1 MEEFDKAQVEK
12 FVASCNDMLS
22 GKFLNIKKALSNI
35 VDSVAESDDIL
46 SFIAESVPDLE
57 DIDIYESVFTIDPK
71 TKAGKIALPSDEKE
85 KLGITTKVFS
95 ELTSGKLNF
104 TKFLET
110 YFKNPS
116 LSPTQSF
123 LEKFVKPFRD
133 IISKHFQIN
142 EALTF
147 KDIDKAQKVSFKEE
161 NKPMEEQEE
170 DEEETFDETLPGMSD
185 VKKEI
190 KRIVGEMQA
199 SLKFERKHQ
208 DEVEDVDMMLNG
220 LLKACESDDLLII
233 NALILGIKHATK
245 KIKSVKHLVSELED
259 LIYDYCDY
267 LAESQKEEV
276 KEDYEE
282 E

>member
-71 TKAGKIALPSDEKE
+71 TKVGKIALPSDEKE
-85 KLGITTKVFS
+85 RLGITTKVFS

-110 YFKNPS
+110 YFKNPN

-123 LEKFVKPFRD
+123 LDKFVKPFRD
-133 IISKHFQIN
+133 IISKHFQID
-142 EALTF
+142 EELTF
-147 KDIDKAQKVSFKEE
+147 KDIDKAEKASIKEVNNKLDKV
-161 NKPMEEQEE
+161 QEE
-170 DEEETFDETLPGMSD
+170 EEIFEETLPGICD

-190 KRIVGEMQA
+190 ERIVGEMQA

-208 DEVEDVDMMLNG
+208 NEVEDVDMILNG

-233 NALILGIKHATK
+233 NSLILGIKHATK
-245 KIKSVKHLVSELED
+245 KIKSVKYLVSELED

-267 LAESQKEEV
+267 LAESHKGEI

>member
-22 GKFLNIKKALSNI
+22 GKFLDIKKALSNI

-71 TKAGKIALPSDEKE
+71 TKVGKIALPSDEKE

-110 YFKNPS
+110 YFKNPN

-123 LEKFVKPFRD
+123 LDKFVKPFRD
-133 IISKHFQIN
+133 IISKHFQID
-142 EALTF
+142 EELTF
-147 KDIDKAQKVSFKEE
+147 KDIDKAEKASIKEVNNKLDKV
-161 NKPMEEQEE
+161 QEE
-170 DEEETFDETLPGMSD
+170 EEIFEETLPGICD

-190 KRIVGEMQA
+190 ERIVGEMQA

-208 DEVEDVDMMLNG
+208 NEVEDVDMILNG

-233 NALILGIKHATK
+233 NSLILGIKHATK

>member
-71 TKAGKIALPSDEKE
+71 TKVGKIALPSDEKE

-110 YFKNPS
+110 YFKNPN

-123 LEKFVKPFRD
+123 LDKFVKPFRD
-133 IISKHFQIN
+133 IISKHFQID
-142 EALTF
+142 EELTF
-147 KDIDKAQKVSFKEE
+147 KDIDKAEKVSFKEVN
-161 NKPMEEQEE
+161 NKPDKVQEE
-170 DEEETFDETLPGMSD
+170 EEIFEETLPGICD

-190 KRIVGEMQA
+190 ERIVGEMQA

-208 DEVEDVDMMLNG
+208 NEVEDVDMILNG

-233 NALILGIKHATK
+233 NSLILGIKHATK
-245 KIKSVKHLVSELED
+245 KIKSVKYLVSELED

>member
-71 TKAGKIALPSDEKE
+71 TKVGKIALPSDEKE

-110 YFKNPS
+110 YFKNPN

-123 LEKFVKPFRD
+123 LDKFVKPFRD
-133 IISKHFQIN
+133 IISKHFQID
-142 EALTF
+142 EELTF
-147 KDIDKAQKVSFKEE
+147 KDIDKTEKVSFKEVN
-161 NKPMEEQEE
+161 NKPDKVQEE
-170 DEEETFDETLPGMSD
+170 EEIFEETLPGICD

-190 KRIVGEMQA
+190 ERIVGEMQA

-208 DEVEDVDMMLNG
+208 DEVEDVDMILNG

-233 NALILGIKHATK
+233 NSLILGIKHATK
-245 KIKSVKHLVSELED
+245 KIKSVKYLVSELED

-267 LAESQKEEV
+267 LAESQKEEI

>member
-71 TKAGKIALPSDEKE
+71 TKVGKIALPSDEKE

-110 YFKNPS
+110 YFKNPN

-123 LEKFVKPFRD
+123 LDKFVKPFRD

-142 EALTF
+142 EELTF
-147 KDIDKAQKVSFKEE
+147 KDIDKAEKASFKEVN
-161 NKPMEEQEE
+161 NKPDKVQEE
-170 DEEETFDETLPGMSD
+170 EEIFEETLPGICD

-190 KRIVGEMQA
+190 ERIVGEMQA

-208 DEVEDVDMMLNG
+208 DEVEDVDMILNG

-233 NALILGIKHATK
+233 NSLILGIKHATK
-245 KIKSVKHLVSELED
+245 KIKSVKYLVSELED

-267 LAESQKEEV
+267 LAESHKGEI

>member
-35 VDSVAESDDIL
+35 VDSVADSDDIL

-71 TKAGKIALPSDEKE
+71 TKVGKIALPSDEKE

-110 YFKNPS
+110 YFKNPN

-123 LEKFVKPFRD
+123 LDKFVKPFRD
-133 IISKHFQIN
+133 IISKHFQID
-142 EALTF
+142 EELTF
-147 KDIDKAQKVSFKEE
+147 KDIDKAEKVSFKEVN
-161 NKPMEEQEE
+161 NKPDKVQEE
-170 DEEETFDETLPGMSD
+170 EEIFEETLPGICD

-190 KRIVGEMQA
+190 ERIVGEMQA

-233 NALILGIKHATK
+233 NALILGIKHTTK
-245 KIKSVKHLVSELED
+245 KVKSVKYLVSDLEELM
-259 LIYDYCDY
+259 YDYCDY
-267 LAESQKEEV
+267 LAESQKEEI

>member
-71 TKAGKIALPSDEKE
+71 TKVGKIALPSDEKE

-110 YFKNPS
+110 YFKNPN

-123 LEKFVKPFRD
+123 LDKFVKPFRD
-133 IISKHFQIN
+133 IISKHFQID
-142 EALTF
+142 EELTF
-147 KDIDKAQKVSFKEE
+147 KDIDKAEKVSFKEVN
-161 NKPMEEQEE
+161 NKPDKVQEE
-170 DEEETFDETLPGMSD
+170 EEIFEETLPGICD

-190 KRIVGEMQA
+190 ERIVGEMQA

-208 DEVEDVDMMLNG
+208 NEVEDVDMILNG

-233 NALILGIKHATK
+233 NSLILGIKHATK

>member
-71 TKAGKIALPSDEKE
+71 TKVGKIALPSDEKE

-110 YFKNPS
+110 YFKNPN

-123 LEKFVKPFRD
+123 LDKFVKPFRD
-133 IISKHFQIN
+133 IISKHFQID
-142 EALTF
+142 EELTF
-147 KDIDKAQKVSFKEE
+147 KDIDKAEKVSFKEVN
-161 NKPMEEQEE
+161 NKPDKVQEE
-170 DEEETFDETLPGMSD
+170 EEIFEETLPGICD

-190 KRIVGEMQA
+190 ERIVGEMQA

-208 DEVEDVDMMLNG
+208 NEVEDVDMILNG

-233 NALILGIKHATK
+233 NSLILGIKHATK
-245 KIKSVKHLVSELED
+245 KIKSAKYLVSELED

>member
-71 TKAGKIALPSDEKE
+71 TKVGKIALPSDEKE

-95 ELTSGKLNF
+95 ELSSGKLNF

-110 YFKNPS
+110 YFKNPN

-123 LEKFVKPFRD
+123 IDKFVKPFRD
-133 IISKHFQIN
+133 IISKHFQID
-142 EALTF
+142 EELTF
-147 KDIDKAQKVSFKEE
+147 KDIDKAEKASIKEVNNKLDKV
-161 NKPMEEQEE
+161 QEE
-170 DEEETFDETLPGMSD
+170 EEIFEETLPGICD

-190 KRIVGEMQA
+190 ERIVGEMQA

-208 DEVEDVDMMLNG
+208 NEVEDVDMILNG

-233 NALILGIKHATK
+233 NSLILGIKHATK
-245 KIKSVKHLVSELED
+245 KIKSVKYLVSELED

>member
-71 TKAGKIALPSDEKE
+71 TKVGKIALPSDEKE

-110 YFKNPS
+110 YFKKPN

-123 LEKFVKPFRD
+123 LDKFVKPFRD
-133 IISKHFQIN
+133 IISKHFQID
-142 EALTF
+142 EELTF
-147 KDIDKAQKVSFKEE
+147 KDIDKAEKASIKEVNNKLDKV
-161 NKPMEEQEE
+161 QEE
-170 DEEETFDETLPGMSD
+170 EEIFEETLPGICD

-190 KRIVGEMQA
+190 ERIVGEMQA

-208 DEVEDVDMMLNG
+208 NEVEDVDMILNG

-233 NALILGIKHATK
+233 NSLILGIKHATK
-245 KIKSVKHLVSELED
+245 KIKSVKYLVSELED

-267 LAESQKEEV
+267 LAESHKGEI

>member
-22 GKFLNIKKALSNI
+22 GKFLDIKKALSNI
-35 VDSVAESDDIL
+35 VDSVADSDDIL
-46 SFIAESVPDLE
+46 SFIAESVPSLE

-71 TKAGKIALPSDEKE
+71 TKVGKIALPSDEKE
-85 KLGITTKVFS
+85 RLGITTKVFS

-110 YFKNPS
+110 YFKSPS

-170 DEEETFDETLPGMSD
+170 DEVETFEETLPGMSD

-233 NALILGIKHATK
+233 NALILGIKHTTK
-245 KIKSVKHLVSELED
+245 KVKSVKYLVSDLEELM
-259 LIYDYCDY
+259 YDYCDY
-267 LAESQKEEV
+267 LAGNHDEQVEAEE
-276 KEDYEE
+276 
-282 E
+282 

>member
-71 TKAGKIALPSDEKE
+71 TKVGKIALPSDEKE

-110 YFKNPS
+110 YFKNPN

-233 NALILGIKHATK
+233 NSLILGIKHATK
-245 KIKSVKHLVSELED
+245 KIKSVKYLVSELED

-276 KEDYEE
+276 KEEYEE

>member
-22 GKFLNIKKALSNI
+22 GKFLDIKKALSNI
-35 VDSVAESDDIL
+35 VDSVADSDDIL

-71 TKAGKIALPSDEKE
+71 TKVGKIALPSDEKE

-110 YFKNPS
+110 YFKNPN

-123 LEKFVKPFRD
+123 LDKFVKPFRD
-133 IISKHFQIN
+133 IISKHFQID
-142 EALTF
+142 EELTF
-147 KDIDKAQKVSFKEE
+147 KDIDKAEKASIKEVNNKLDKV
-161 NKPMEEQEE
+161 QE
-170 DEEETFDETLPGMSD
+170 DEDTFEETLPGICD

-190 KRIVGEMQA
+190 ERIVGEMQA

-208 DEVEDVDMMLNG
+208 NEVEDVDMILNG

-233 NALILGIKHATK
+233 NSLILGIKHATK

>member
-1 MEEFDKAQVEK
+1 M
-12 FVASCNDMLS
+12 
-22 GKFLNIKKALSNI
+22 
-35 VDSVAESDDIL
+35 
-46 SFIAESVPDLE
+46 
-57 DIDIYESVFTIDPK
+57 FTIDPK
-71 TKAGKIALPSDEKE
+71 TKVGKIALPSDEKE
-85 KLGITTKVFS
+85 RLGITTKVFS

-133 IISKHFQIN
+133 IISKHFQID
-142 EALTF
+142 EELTF
-147 KDIDKAQKVSFKEE
+147 KDIDKAEKASIKEVNNKLDKV
-161 NKPMEEQEE
+161 QEE
-170 DEEETFDETLPGMSD
+170 EEIFEETLPGICD

-190 KRIVGEMQA
+190 ERIVGEMQA

-208 DEVEDVDMMLNG
+208 NEVEDADMILNG

-233 NALILGIKHATK
+233 NSLILGIKHATK
-245 KIKSVKHLVSELED
+245 KIKSVKYFVSELED

-267 LAESQKEEV
+267 LAESQKEEI

>member
-71 TKAGKIALPSDEKE
+71 TKVGKIALPSDEKE

-110 YFKNPS
+110 YFKNPN

-123 LEKFVKPFRD
+123 LDKFVKPFRD
-133 IISKHFQIN
+133 IISKHFQID
-142 EALTF
+142 EELTF
-147 KDIDKAQKVSFKEE
+147 KDIDKAEKASIKEVNNKLDKV
-161 NKPMEEQEE
+161 QEE
-170 DEEETFDETLPGMSD
+170 EEIFEETLPGICD

-190 KRIVGEMQA
+190 ERIVGEMQA

-208 DEVEDVDMMLNG
+208 NEVEDVDMILNG

-233 NALILGIKHATK
+233 NSLILGIKHATK
-245 KIKSVKHLVSELED
+245 KIKSVKYLVSELED

-267 LAESQKEEV
+267 LAESHKEEV

>member
-71 TKAGKIALPSDEKE
+71 TKVGKIALPSDEKE

-95 ELTSGKLNF
+95 ELSSGKLNF

-110 YFKNPS
+110 YFKNPN

-123 LEKFVKPFRD
+123 LDKFVKPFRD
-133 IISKHFQIN
+133 IISKHFQID
-142 EALTF
+142 EELTF
-147 KDIDKAQKVSFKEE
+147 KDIDKAEKASIKEVNNKLDKV
-161 NKPMEEQEE
+161 QEE
-170 DEEETFDETLPGMSD
+170 EEIFEETLPGICD

-190 KRIVGEMQA
+190 ERIVGEMQA

-208 DEVEDVDMMLNG
+208 NEVEDVDMILNG

-233 NALILGIKHATK
+233 NSLILGIKHATK

-276 KEDYEE
+276 KEEYEE

>member
-71 TKAGKIALPSDEKE
+71 TKVGKIALPSDEKE

-110 YFKNPS
+110 YFKNPN

-123 LEKFVKPFRD
+123 LDKFVKPFRD
-133 IISKHFQIN
+133 IISKHFQID
-142 EALTF
+142 EELTF
-147 KDIDKAQKVSFKEE
+147 KDIDKAEKASIKEVNNKLDKV
-161 NKPMEEQEE
+161 QEE
-170 DEEETFDETLPGMSD
+170 EEIFEETLPGICD

-190 KRIVGEMQA
+190 ERIVGEMQA

-208 DEVEDVDMMLNG
+208 NEVEDVDMILNG

-233 NALILGIKHATK
+233 NSLILGVKHATK

>member
-71 TKAGKIALPSDEKE
+71 TKVGKIALPSDEKE

-110 YFKNPS
+110 YFKNPN

-123 LEKFVKPFRD
+123 LDKFVKPFRD
-133 IISKHFQIN
+133 IISKHFQID
-142 EALTF
+142 EELTF
-147 KDIDKAQKVSFKEE
+147 KDIDKAEKASIKEVNNKLDKV
-161 NKPMEEQEE
+161 QEE
-170 DEEETFDETLPGMSD
+170 EEIFEETLPGICD

-190 KRIVGEMQA
+190 ERIVGEMQA

-208 DEVEDVDMMLNG
+208 NEVEDVDMILNG

-233 NALILGIKHATK
+233 NSLILGIKHATK

-276 KEDYEE
+276 KEEYEE

>member
-110 YFKNPS
+110 YFKNPN

-123 LEKFVKPFRD
+123 LDKFVKPFRD
-133 IISKHFQIN
+133 IISKHFQID
-142 EALTF
+142 EELTF
-147 KDIDKAQKVSFKEE
+147 KDIDKAEKVSFKEVN
-161 NKPMEEQEE
+161 NKPDKVQEE
-170 DEEETFDETLPGMSD
+170 EEIFEETLPGICD

-190 KRIVGEMQA
+190 ERIVGEMQA

-208 DEVEDVDMMLNG
+208 NEVEDVDMILNG

-233 NALILGIKHATK
+233 NSLILGIKHATK

-267 LAESQKEEV
+267 LAESQKEEI

>member
-71 TKAGKIALPSDEKE
+71 TKVGKIALPSDEKE

-110 YFKNPS
+110 YFKNPN

-123 LEKFVKPFRD
+123 LDKFVKPFRD
-133 IISKHFQIN
+133 IISKHFQID
-142 EALTF
+142 EELTF
-147 KDIDKAQKVSFKEE
+147 KDIDKAEKASIKEVNNKLDKV
-161 NKPMEEQEE
+161 QEE
-170 DEEETFDETLPGMSD
+170 EEIFEETLPGICD

-190 KRIVGEMQA
+190 ERIVGEMQA

-208 DEVEDVDMMLNG
+208 NEVEDVDMILNG

-233 NALILGIKHATK
+233 NSLILGIKHATK
-245 KIKSVKHLVSELED
+245 KIKSVKYFVSELED

-267 LAESQKEEV
+267 LAESRKEEI

>member
-71 TKAGKIALPSDEKE
+71 TKVGKIALPSDEKE

-110 YFKNPS
+110 YFKNPN

-123 LEKFVKPFRD
+123 LDKFVKPFRD
-133 IISKHFQIN
+133 IISKHFQID
-142 EALTF
+142 EELTF
-147 KDIDKAQKVSFKEE
+147 KDIDKAEKASIKEVNNKLDKV
-161 NKPMEEQEE
+161 QEE
-170 DEEETFDETLPGMSD
+170 EEIFEETLPGICD

-190 KRIVGEMQA
+190 ERIVGEMQA

-208 DEVEDVDMMLNG
+208 NEVEDVDMILNG

-233 NALILGIKHATK
+233 NSLILGIKHATK

>member
-71 TKAGKIALPSDEKE
+71 TKVGKIALPSDEKE

-110 YFKNPS
+110 YFKNPN

-123 LEKFVKPFRD
+123 LDKFVKPFRD

-147 KDIDKAQKVSFKEE
+147 KDIDKAEKASIKEVN
-161 NKPMEEQEE
+161 NKPDKVQEE
-170 DEEETFDETLPGMSD
+170 EEIFEETLPGICD

-190 KRIVGEMQA
+190 ERIVGEMQA

-208 DEVEDVDMMLNG
+208 NEVEDADMILNG

-233 NALILGIKHATK
+233 NSLILGIKHATK
-245 KIKSVKHLVSELED
+245 KIKSVKYLVSELED

-267 LAESQKEEV
+267 LAESQNEEV

>member
-71 TKAGKIALPSDEKE
+71 TKVGKIALPSDEKE

-110 YFKNPS
+110 YFKNPN

-123 LEKFVKPFRD
+123 LDKFVKPFRD
-133 IISKHFQIN
+133 IISKHFQID
-142 EALTF
+142 EELTF
-147 KDIDKAQKVSFKEE
+147 KDIDKAEKASIKEVNNKLDKV
-161 NKPMEEQEE
+161 QE
-170 DEEETFDETLPGMSD
+170 DEDTFEETLPGICD

-190 KRIVGEMQA
+190 ERIVGEMQA

-208 DEVEDVDMMLNG
+208 NEVEDVDMILNG

-233 NALILGIKHATK
+233 NSLILGIKHATK
-245 KIKSVKHLVSELED
+245 KIKSVKYFVSELED

-276 KEDYEE
+276 KEEYEE

>member
-71 TKAGKIALPSDEKE
+71 TKVGKIALPSDEKE

-110 YFKNPS
+110 YFKNPN

-123 LEKFVKPFRD
+123 LDKFVKPFRD
-133 IISKHFQIN
+133 IISKHFQID
-142 EALTF
+142 EELTF
-147 KDIDKAQKVSFKEE
+147 KDIDKAEKVSFKEVN
-161 NKPMEEQEE
+161 NKPDKVQEE
-170 DEEETFDETLPGMSD
+170 EEIFEETLPGICD

-190 KRIVGEMQA
+190 ERIVGEMQA

-208 DEVEDVDMMLNG
+208 NEVEDVDMILNG

-233 NALILGIKHATK
+233 NSLILGIKHATK
-245 KIKSVKHLVSELED
+245 KIKSVKYLVSELED
-259 LIYDYCDY
+259 LMYDYCDY

>member
-35 VDSVAESDDIL
+35 VDSVADSDDIL

-71 TKAGKIALPSDEKE
+71 TKAGKITMPSDETE
-85 KLGITTKVFS
+85 KLGIITKVFS
-95 ELTSGKLNF
+95 ELSSGKLNF

-110 YFKNPS
+110 YFKNPN

-123 LEKFVKPFRD
+123 LDKFVKPFRD
-133 IISKHFQIN
+133 IISKHFQID
-142 EALTF
+142 EELTF
-147 KDIDKAQKVSFKEE
+147 KDIDKAEKVSFKEVN
-161 NKPMEEQEE
+161 NKPDKVQEE
-170 DEEETFDETLPGMSD
+170 EEIFEETLPGICD

-190 KRIVGEMQA
+190 ERIVGEMQA

-208 DEVEDVDMMLNG
+208 NEVEDVDMILNG

-233 NALILGIKHATK
+233 NSLILGIKHATK
-245 KIKSVKHLVSELED
+245 KIKSVKYLVSELED

>member
-71 TKAGKIALPSDEKE
+71 TKVGKIALPSDEKE

-110 YFKNPS
+110 YFKNPN

-123 LEKFVKPFRD
+123 LDKFVKPFRD
-133 IISKHFQIN
+133 IISKHFQID
-142 EALTF
+142 EELTF
-147 KDIDKAQKVSFKEE
+147 KDIDKAEKASIKEVNNKLDKV
-161 NKPMEEQEE
+161 QEE
-170 DEEETFDETLPGMSD
+170 EEIFEETLPGICD

-190 KRIVGEMQA
+190 ERIVGEMQA

-208 DEVEDVDMMLNG
+208 NEVEDVDMILNG

-233 NALILGIKHATK
+233 NSLILGIKHATK
-245 KIKSVKHLVSELED
+245 KIKSVKYLVSELED

-267 LAESQKEEV
+267 LAESHKGEI

>member
-22 GKFLNIKKALSNI
+22 GKFLDIKKALSNI
-35 VDSVAESDDIL
+35 VDIVADSDDIL
-46 SFIAESVPDLE
+46 SFIAESVPNLDGYDL
-57 DIDIYESVFTIDPK
+57 YESVFVIDPK
-71 TKAGKIALPSDEKE
+71 TKVGKVVLPADEKE

-123 LEKFVKPFRD
+123 LDKLVKPFRD
-133 IISKHFQIN
+133 IISKHFQVN
-142 EALTF
+142 ETLTF
-147 KDIDKAQKVSFKEE
+147 KDINKAQKFNFPEVN
-161 NKPMEEQEE
+161 NKIEEEQE
-170 DEEETFDETLPGMSD
+170 DEEETFDEALPGFNE

-190 KRIVGEMQA
+190 ERIVGEMQA
-199 SLKFERKHQ
+199 SLKFERKRQ

-220 LLKACESDDLLII
+220 LLKACEGDDLLII

-245 KIKSVKHLVSELED
+245 KIKSVKYLVSDLED
-259 LIYDYCDY
+259 LMYDYCDY
-267 LAESQKEEV
+267 LASGNEKMENEE
-276 KEDYEE
+276 YEE

>member
-71 TKAGKIALPSDEKE
+71 TKVGKIALPSDEKE

-95 ELTSGKLNF
+95 ELSSGKLNF

-110 YFKNPS
+110 YFKNPN

-123 LEKFVKPFRD
+123 LDKFVKPFRD
-133 IISKHFQIN
+133 IISKHFQID
-142 EALTF
+142 EELTF
-147 KDIDKAQKVSFKEE
+147 KDIDKAEKASIKEVNNKLDKV
-161 NKPMEEQEE
+161 QEE
-170 DEEETFDETLPGMSD
+170 EEIFEETLPGICD

-190 KRIVGEMQA
+190 ERIVGEMQA

-208 DEVEDVDMMLNG
+208 NEVEDVDMILNG

-233 NALILGIKHATK
+233 NSLILGIKHATK
-245 KIKSVKHLVSELED
+245 KIKSVKYLVSELED

>member
-71 TKAGKIALPSDEKE
+71 TKVGKIALPSDEKE

-110 YFKNPS
+110 YFKNPN

-123 LEKFVKPFRD
+123 LDKFVKPFRD

-170 DEEETFDETLPGMSD
+170 EEEEIFEETLPGICD

-190 KRIVGEMQA
+190 ERIVGEMQA

-208 DEVEDVDMMLNG
+208 NEVEDVDMILNG

-233 NALILGIKHATK
+233 NSLILGIKHATK

-276 KEDYEE
+276 KEEYEE

>member
-71 TKAGKIALPSDEKE
+71 TKVGKIALPSDEKE

-110 YFKNPS
+110 YFKNPN

-123 LEKFVKPFRD
+123 LDKFVKPFRD
-133 IISKHFQIN
+133 IISKHFQID
-142 EALTF
+142 EELTF
-147 KDIDKAQKVSFKEE
+147 KDIDKAEKASIKEVNNKLDKV
-161 NKPMEEQEE
+161 QEE
-170 DEEETFDETLPGMSD
+170 EEIFEETLPGICD

-190 KRIVGEMQA
+190 ERIVGEMQA

-208 DEVEDVDMMLNG
+208 NEVEDVDMILNG

-233 NALILGIKHATK
+233 NSLILGIKHATK
-245 KIKSVKHLVSELED
+245 KIKSVKYFVSELED

-276 KEDYEE
+276 KEEYEE

>member
-71 TKAGKIALPSDEKE
+71 TKVGKIALPSDEKE

-110 YFKNPS
+110 YFKNPN

-123 LEKFVKPFRD
+123 LDKFVKPFRD
-133 IISKHFQIN
+133 IISKHFQID
-142 EALTF
+142 EELTF
-147 KDIDKAQKVSFKEE
+147 KDIDKAEKVSFKEVN
-161 NKPMEEQEE
+161 NKPDKVQEE
-170 DEEETFDETLPGMSD
+170 EEIFEETLPGICD

-190 KRIVGEMQA
+190 ERIVGEMQA

-208 DEVEDVDMMLNG
+208 NEVEDVDMILNG

-233 NALILGIKHATK
+233 NSLILGIKHATK
-245 KIKSVKHLVSELED
+245 KIKSVKYLVSELED

-267 LAESQKEEV
+267 LAESQNEEV

>member
-71 TKAGKIALPSDEKE
+71 TKVGKIALPSDEKE

-110 YFKNPS
+110 YFKNPN

-123 LEKFVKPFRD
+123 LDKFVKPFRD

-142 EALTF
+142 EELTF
-147 KDIDKAQKVSFKEE
+147 KDIDKAEKVSFKEVN
-161 NKPMEEQEE
+161 NKPDKVQEE
-170 DEEETFDETLPGMSD
+170 EEIFEETLPGICD

-190 KRIVGEMQA
+190 ERIVGEMQA

-208 DEVEDVDMMLNG
+208 NEVEDVDMILNG

-233 NALILGIKHATK
+233 NSLILGIKHATK

>member
-22 GKFLNIKKALSNI
+22 GKFLDIKKALSNI
-35 VDSVAESDDIL
+35 VDSVADSDDIL
-46 SFIAESVPDLE
+46 SFIAESVPSLE

-71 TKAGKIALPSDEKE
+71 TKVGKIALPSDEKE
-85 KLGITTKVFS
+85 RLGITTKVFS

-110 YFKNPS
+110 YFKNSS

-147 KDIDKAQKVSFKEE
+147 KDIDKVQKVSFKEE

-170 DEEETFDETLPGMSD
+170 GEEETLEEILPGMSD

-190 KRIVGEMQA
+190 ERIVGEMQA

-233 NALILGIKHATK
+233 NALILGIKHTTK
-245 KIKSVKHLVSELED
+245 KVKSIKYLVSDLEELM
-259 LIYDYCDY
+259 YDYCDY
-267 LAESQKEEV
+267 LAGNHDEQVEAEE
-276 KEDYEE
+276 
-282 E
+282 

>member
-57 DIDIYESVFTIDPK
+57 DIDVYESVFTIDPK
-71 TKAGKIALPSDEKE
+71 TKVGKIALPSDEKE

-110 YFKNPS
+110 YFKNPN

-123 LEKFVKPFRD
+123 LDKFVKPFRD
-133 IISKHFQIN
+133 IISKHFQID
-142 EALTF
+142 EELTF
-147 KDIDKAQKVSFKEE
+147 KDIDKAEKVSFKEVN
-161 NKPMEEQEE
+161 NKPDKVQEE
-170 DEEETFDETLPGMSD
+170 EEIFEETLPGICD

-190 KRIVGEMQA
+190 ERIVGEMQA

-208 DEVEDVDMMLNG
+208 NEVEDVDMILNG

-233 NALILGIKHATK
+233 NSLILGIKHATK
-245 KIKSVKHLVSELED
+245 KIKSVKYLVSELED

-267 LAESQKEEV
+267 LAESQNEEV

>member
-12 FVASCNDMLS
+12 FVTSCNDMLS
-22 GKFLNIKKALSNI
+22 GKFLDIKKALSNI
-35 VDSVAESDDIL
+35 VDSVADSDDIL
-46 SFIAESVPDLE
+46 SFIAESVPSLE

-71 TKAGKIALPSDEKE
+71 TKVGKIALPSDEKE
-85 KLGITTKVFS
+85 RLGITTKVFS

-110 YFKNPS
+110 YFKSPS

-170 DEEETFDETLPGMSD
+170 DEEETLEETLPGMSD

-190 KRIVGEMQA
+190 ERIVGEMQA

-208 DEVEDVDMMLNG
+208 DEIEDVDMMLNG

-245 KIKSVKHLVSELED
+245 KVKSVKYLVSDLEELM
-259 LIYDYCDY
+259 YDYCDY
-267 LAESQKEEV
+267 LAGNHDEQDEAEE
-276 KEDYEE
+276 
-282 E
+282 